1 MEIFDIHNI
10 SLHEHTQVCPDWD
23 GVCDAEQNP
32 TTCNYCSDDHLCTPG
47 LAQIEKYLKLLLQYQ
62 DVLTTPTASLATS
75 ATATN
80 ADLLQLALTMH
91 SATRGFPTSATLK
104 THLTPPASTVR
115 AGNANQ
121 VDYNL
126 LLPNQ
131 DKQAKII

>member
-10 SLHEHTQVCPDWD
+10 SLHGYSQVCPDWD

-62 DVLTTPTASLATS
+62 DVLTTPTANLATS

-80 ADLLQLALTMH
+80 VALSQLALTMH
-91 SATRGFPTSATLK
+91 SATRGFPTSVTLK
-104 THLTPPASTVR
+104 THLTPLASTVR
-115 AGNANQ
+115 AGNASQ
-121 VDYNL
+121 VVYKLILTNS
-126 LLPNQ
+126 
-131 DKQAKII
+131 